1 MGVDRKQPALYIAA
15 IMVQLLIATNNAHK
29 LIEYQEIFADLPIT
43 VTSLANEGI
52 TLDPEETG
60 ITFTENAILKAKAFA
75 QASGLP
81 TLADD
86 SGLEI
91 DALNGEPGVYSARY
105 GDTAKDDHVG
115 RYQIVLNKLKDVPW
129 AERSARFKCVIAV
142 ATPTEVIGTV
152 EGSVEGIINTEP
164 HGEGGFGYDPVF
176 FVPEF
181 EQTMAQVSS
190 AKKHSISHRG
200 RAARA
205 AIPLIE
211 QVLNSSGPLA

>member
-1 MGVDRKQPALYIAA
+1 MTR
-15 IMVQLLIATNNAHK
+15 LLIATNNAHK
-29 LIEYQEIFADLPIT
+29 LIEYQEIFADLPLTI
-43 VTSLANEGI
+43 TSLANEGI

-60 ITFTENAILKAKAFA
+60 VTFVENAILKARAFA
-75 QASGLP
+75 SASGLP

-105 GDTAKDDHVG
+105 GNTAKDDHVA
-115 RYQIVLNKLKDVPW
+115 RYQIVLNKLRDLPW
-129 AERSARFKCVIAV
+129 LERTARFKCVIAV
-142 ATPTEVIGTV
+142 ATPTDIIGTV
-152 EGSVEGIINTEP
+152 EGTVEGIINYEP
-164 HGEGGFGYDPVF
+164 LGENGFGYDPVF

-181 EQTMAQVSS
+181 DETMAQMS
-190 AKKHSISHRG
+190 AVKKHGISHRG

-211 QVLNSSGPLA
+211 QVLAASGPLS